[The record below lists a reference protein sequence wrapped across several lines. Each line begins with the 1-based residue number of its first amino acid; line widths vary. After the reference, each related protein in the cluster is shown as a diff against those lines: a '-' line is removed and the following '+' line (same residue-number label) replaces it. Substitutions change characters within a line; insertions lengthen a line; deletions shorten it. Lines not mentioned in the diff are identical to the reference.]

1 MFIILIC
8 ETFLTK
14 DTILWN
20 PFIPSQ
26 MSVIMLLVG
35 TYYHPQT
42 KLREG
47 NVFTPVYDSVHKGVS
62 VQGGFLSRGSLSRGG
77 SLSTGG
83 LCLGGGVVQGVSVQ
97 GVSLQRGVSV
107 QGFLCPEG
115 GWVSVRG
122 GLCQRDPLYG
132 KERAVRILLECIL
145 VRILTC
151 YSDLLEYLMSRNLAL
166 TYRQ

>member
-1 MFIILIC
+1 MEAFH
-8 ETFLTK
+8 
-14 DTILWN
+14 TITN
-20 PFIPSQ
+20 ECDN
-26 MSVIMLLVG
+26 VIVG
-35 TYYHPQT
+35 TYYRPQT

-62 VQGGFLSRGSLSRGG
+62 VQGSFCP
-77 SLSTGG
+77 GG
-83 LCLGGGVVQGVSVQ
+83 LSPEGRLCLQGVFVWGGLVQGVSVQ
-97 GVSLQRGVSV
+97 GVSLQRGISV

-122 GLCQRDPLYG
+122 GSLSGRPLYG

-145 VRILTC
+145 IRILTC

-166 TYRQ
+166 AYRQ